1 MKVSL
6 VFPNTF
12 QVYPATRTHQPLSL
26 AYLASS
32 LVKAGHKVQVIDAT
46 ADRLDASGVAR
57 LIQSFDSP
65 VGGITTNV
73 GMASQAVA
81 LARYLK
87 KAFPTRRIVM
97 GGPWATIEHRL
108 IVKKGIADVV
118 VRCEGEITMVK
129 LADALDNNVDLAR
142 VEGITY
148 KNDAGELVI
157 TPDRPAIE
165 DLDALPFPAWELF
178 PRSKKYR
185 FLHRGMP
192 FFPIMTSRGCPFDCI
207 HCTKSVHGYKFRPRS
222 VENVIA
228 ELRYLKER
236 FNAREI
242 FIIDDIFNNDL
253 ARAERILDE
262 IIRNDFGFHIKF
274 SNGIRAD
281 KLPARFVKKL
291 KRAGTYTV
299 MLGIES
305 GNQKIVNSIGKGLNL
320 DKVRIATKLLKK
332 EGIITGGFF
341 MLGHP
346 QDSKATMLETIAFA
360 KSLDLDY
367 PFFFKAVP
375 FPGTK
380 MYSIVAKQGKMV
392 GGNQQ
397 RAVEKYTLKQASF
410 EMEGFTAKDVERA
423 FTLAYRLFYL
433 RPRKI
438 LQLVGHF
445 RSIAEFAW
453 VIDTVLKVFVK
464 NL

>member
-1 MKVSL
+1 
-6 VFPNTF
+6 
-12 QVYPATRTHQPLSL
+12 L
-26 AYLASS
+26 A
-32 LVKAGHKVQVIDAT
+32 K
-46 ADRLDASGVAR
+46 
-57 LIQSFDSP
+57 
-65 VGGITTNV
+65 
-73 GMASQAVA
+73 
-81 LARYLK
+81 YLK
-87 KAFPTRRIVM
+87 KTCPTRKIVM
-97 GGPWATIEHRL
+97 GGPWATIEHRV
-108 IVKKGIADVV
+108 IVAKGTADIV
-118 VRCEGEITMVK
+118 VRCEGEITIVK
-129 LADALDNNVDLAR
+129 LADALENDSDLSR
-142 VEGITY
+142 VEGITF
-148 KNDAGELVI
+148 KNHAGELIV
-157 TPDRPAIE
+157 TPDRAFID

-178 PRSKKYR
+178 PRSEKYR
-185 FLHRGMP
+185 FLHRAMP

-207 HCTKSVHGYKFRPRS
+207 HCTKAVHGYKFRPRS

-228 ELRYLKER
+228 ELRYLKEKFR
-236 FNAREI
+236 AREI

-262 IIRNDFGFHIKF
+262 IIKNDFGFHIKF

-281 KLPARFVKKL
+281 KLPRRLVKKL

-320 DKVRIATKLLKK
+320 DKVKAATKLLKE

-367 PFFFKAVP
+367 PIFFKAVP

-380 MYSIVAKQGKMV
+380 MFDIVMKRGKMV
-392 GGNQQ
+392 GGHQQ
-397 RAVEKYTLKQASF
+397 RVVDKYTLKQASF
-410 EMEGFTAKDVERA
+410 EMDGFTAKDVENA

-438 LQLVGHF
+438 LQLIAQF
-445 RSIAEFAW
+445 RSITELAW
-453 VIDTVLKVFVK
+453 VIDTILKVFIK